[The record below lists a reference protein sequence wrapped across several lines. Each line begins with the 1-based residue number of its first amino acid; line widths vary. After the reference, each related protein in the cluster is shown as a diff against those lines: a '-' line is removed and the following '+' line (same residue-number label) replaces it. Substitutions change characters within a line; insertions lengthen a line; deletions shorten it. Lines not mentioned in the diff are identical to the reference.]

1 MPLIDG
7 RSALHFC
14 LPPPTVLLGRRQ
26 APDGPGGSSP
36 KHFLLS
42 RALSR
47 AHVPSCPLTLSR
59 GGLESPP
66 AVDCGLLCGAELP
79 PPSTRAPRVG
89 SSFPK
94 WQHGGVS
101 LDTASPGQKPGRRPS
116 HPVRMLLP
124 SHESSPSSHHRHI
137 ILISQV
143 CEQAT
148 SPKARGSSQDLG
160 HTGSVL
166 LPPTLSVAPT
176 CPLLGLTW
184 QLPFP

>member
-1 MPLIDG
+1 M
-7 RSALHFC
+7 
-14 LPPPTVLLGRRQ
+14 LLGRRQ

-66 AVDCGLLCGAELP
+66 AIDCGLLCGDELP
-79 PPSTRAPRVG
+79 PPSTQAPRVG

-116 HPVRMLLP
+116 HPARMLLP
-124 SHESSPSSHHRHI
+124 SHESSPSSPHRHI

-148 SPKARGSSQDLG
+148 SPKARGSSLRTWG
-160 HTGSVL
+160 T
-166 LPPTLSVAPT
+166 
-176 CPLLGLTW
+176 LGLCCYLPHSLWLPRAPCWASPGSFLFRSW
-184 QLPFP
+184 QVGRP